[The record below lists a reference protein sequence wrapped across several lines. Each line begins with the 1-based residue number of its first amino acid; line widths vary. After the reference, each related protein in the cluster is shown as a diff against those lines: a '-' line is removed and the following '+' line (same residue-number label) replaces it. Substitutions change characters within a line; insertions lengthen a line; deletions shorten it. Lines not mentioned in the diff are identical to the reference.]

1 MNNLRYLSD
10 TPCYF
15 CCMTNLVNHDVAR
28 ASEQTDA
35 DPGEGRRFED
45 DIINSLP
52 GIYYLFDER
61 GKMLR
66 WSENLERITGRTE
79 TEIAA
84 MSSLEFFE
92 PEQQA
97 DVASA
102 IQSAFLTGEASIE
115 AGLVAKGGQVTP
127 YLLSARR
134 VVTED
139 RVYLVGTG
147 TDLSE
152 RKETETALAESE
164 QKFRQLAEHID
175 AVFWVSD
182 LDKGE
187 MAYISPAYETIWGRT
202 LESLYETPTSF
213 VQAIHPEDRARVV
226 AAFALQVRGEY
237 DETYRVVRPDGST
250 RWVRDRAFPIRD
262 ERGAPYRIVG
272 FVEDITERQQMM
284 DSLAELNRELEA
296 RVATRTAELARA
308 NEQLQ
313 HDAYHDALTGL
324 PNRKR
329 FMERLAHAVERTQ
342 QGGAAYAVLFL
353 DLDDFKVVNDSLGHA
368 AGDALLREVGRRLEA
383 CLRPGDTVARLG
395 GDEFA
400 MLLENVTDEV
410 HACQI
415 ATRIAHTFTS
425 FTLEGHTLRVT
436 PSIGVTLSELESYS
450 EVEALLRDADIA
462 MYGAKAQGK
471 GCYALFAPAMR
482 ERAKSRLILEAELR
496 TALAQGELCVHY
508 QPIVAAHSGELVGLE
523 ALVRWQHPERGTVSP
538 ADFIP
543 LAEETKLITELDRYV
558 LREACAQ
565 VGRWQRA
572 FRRPLTL
579 SVNLSGQQFTRPDL
593 ACYVRSILQDT
604 GFDAQRLHLELTE
617 SLLIEGSEQ
626 VAEALT
632 TLRALGVKLHLDDF
646 GTGYSSLS
654 YLQRFS
660 AHTIKIDRSFIRNLT
675 ESQESATL
683 VRTIILMADALGMQV
698 VAEGV
703 ETEAQLDYL
712 KALGCDYLQGYLF
725 GKPLNV
731 EEAAA
736 YIAQGLGQAVTAA

>member
-1 MNNLRYLSD
+1 
-10 TPCYF
+10 
-15 CCMTNLVNHDVAR
+15 MTNLTNHDAAR
-28 ASEQTDA
+28 ANEQIEA
-35 DPGEGRRFED
+35 GLSEGRRFEND
-45 DIINSLP
+45 VINSLP

-61 GKMLR
+61 GRMLR
-66 WSENLERITGRTE
+66 WNENLERVTGHVQRRRSRS
-79 TEIAA
+79 

-92 PEQQA
+92 SEQQA
-97 DVASA
+97 EVASA
-102 IQSAFLTGEASIE
+102 IQTAFETGEASLETRLLTKDGRAIPYLHS
-115 AGLVAKGGQVTP
+115 ANRITIRGQV
-127 YLLSARR
+127 YLI
-134 VVTED
+134 
-139 RVYLVGTG
+139 GTG

-152 RKETETALAESE
+152 RKKTETALAESE

-187 MAYISPAYETIWGRT
+187 MAYISPAYETIWGCS
-202 LESLYETPTSF
+202 LESLYETPKSF
-213 VQAIHPEDRARVV
+213 IEAIHPEDRERVV
-226 AAFALQVRGEY
+226 AAFALQVQGAY

-250 RWVRDRAFPIRD
+250 RRVRDRAFPICD

-272 FVEDITERQQMM
+272 FVEDITERQRML
-284 DSLAELNRELEA
+284 DKLGGLNRELEA

-313 HDAYHDALTGL
+313 HDAHHDALTGL
-324 PNRKR
+324 PNRKC
-329 FMERLAHAVERTQ
+329 FTERLAHTVERTQ

-368 AGDALLREVGRRLEA
+368 AGDALLIQVGRRLEA

-400 MLLENVTDEV
+400 MLLENVTDEA

-415 ATRIAHTFTS
+415 ATRVAHTFTP

-436 PSIGVTLSELESYS
+436 PSIGVTLSEVESYG

-471 GCYALFAPAMR
+471 GCYALFAPVMR

-508 QPIVAAHSGELVGLE
+508 QPIVTAQTGELVGLE
-523 ALVRWQHPERGTVSP
+523 ALVRWQHPERGMISP

-565 VGRWQRA
+565 MQAWQRA
-572 FRRPLTL
+572 FGRPLTL

-593 ACYVRSILQDT
+593 SSYVRSVLQET

-617 SLLIEGSEQ
+617 SLLIGGSAQ
-626 VAEALT
+626 VNEALAA
-632 TLRALGVKLHLDDF
+632 LRRLGVKLHLDDF

-703 ETEAQLDYL
+703 ETEAQLAYL
-712 KALGCDYLQGYLF
+712 RTLGCDYIQGYLF
-725 GKPLNV
+725 GKPLGV
-731 EEAAA
+731 KDTAT
-736 YIAQGLGQAVTAA
+736 YLAQHAEQMVTAA